1 MYKRISNLNL
11 EDLKVKSFTTTQI
24 AAEQQKKVQGGW
36 VSAPGC
42 SYLRC

>member
-1 MYKRISNLNL
+1 MKKNDKLML
-11 EDLKVKSFTTTQI
+11 KDLRVKSFATTEL
-24 AAEQQKKVQGGW
+24 AAEQENKVRGGW